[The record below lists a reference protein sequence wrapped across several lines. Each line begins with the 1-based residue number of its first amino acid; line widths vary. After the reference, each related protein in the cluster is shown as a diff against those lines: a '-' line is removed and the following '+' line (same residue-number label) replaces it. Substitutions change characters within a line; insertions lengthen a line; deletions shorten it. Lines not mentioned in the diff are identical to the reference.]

1 MEEKEAAKK
10 KLMKRKFPLQPPL
23 IARKTLNPQAYEA
36 NAVKQMQS
44 YKQTKSMELF
54 KERSM
59 KFTCVDSSRQETGNG
74 REETSRSAEQLSGTL
89 SSIATS
95 VSACPVDMMDP
106 SDREAIQFYEGER
119 DGGRRTNG
127 VRTKVPEAGVF
138 GNTSLDRAKRLGFF
152 PGFDPRI
159 LPPPPPPPLQ
169 IVQQQKMNEQPQK
182 PRKMKQE
189 IDVEE
194 ISDEI
199 PSFQGA
205 NALTVAPEVTALEVT
220 APEVTIC
227 QPSKAVVQYAEIE
240 DKKKKLQLLWSICQE
255 ELTVDAELEKTGEEL
270 VELRKNFDTLAK
282 ALKAKEEMEG
292 SQKLRKKRIDER
304 KKLLLT
310 GVYEEGEPKKVKR
323 EETEPAEG
331 QLCLTKRIAP
341 TAQKTPAWAFVCGI
355 SHRLSQRRQ
364 RFLFGIG
371 MSRISSMARFRV
383 AAALEEEYRGNEP
396 TGQQQPSTSNSWDGR
411 RNRLPSVSKFLA
423 ERRRSKSQSRLL
435 DSNFFF
441 RIVTAF
447 DHPHNHSGSSTACC
461 QHSHLD
467 DSICGRFMRRNRHYA
482 HLSAETP
489 NGTIADGVHANSG
502 SGGGGLNGLSAVSGW
517 DISDGSCWDELNTD
531 PELYA
536 SLQMDMPIKVL
547 NGSPGYINIL
557 DGLNAWQLVSEL
569 ADATGQPAAA
579 SFKQFSP
586 AGAAI
591 GVPLKDAE
599 AMALMVADLP
609 LDLRRHSLA
618 VALARAREQNWT
630 IETPNSSKLKQI
642 IGADRM
648 SSFSDFI
655 ALSQRCDELTARII
669 SREVSDGVIAPD
681 YDESALS
688 MLAKKKNGNYVV
700 LKIDPKYLPAEDEV
714 RTVFGLKLKQKR
726 NAAPLSAESFAD
738 VAVGNGDEI
747 SAGQW
752 TICWSLVWRSNTRK
766 ATPSALPTEDR

>member
-1 MEEKEAAKK
+1 
-10 KLMKRKFPLQPPL
+10 
-23 IARKTLNPQAYEA
+23 
-36 NAVKQMQS
+36 
-44 YKQTKSMELF
+44 
-54 KERSM
+54 
-59 KFTCVDSSRQETGNG
+59 
-74 REETSRSAEQLSGTL
+74 
-89 SSIATS
+89 
-95 VSACPVDMMDP
+95 
-106 SDREAIQFYEGER
+106 
-119 DGGRRTNG
+119 
-127 VRTKVPEAGVF
+127 
-138 GNTSLDRAKRLGFF
+138 
-152 PGFDPRI
+152 
-159 LPPPPPPPLQ
+159 
-169 IVQQQKMNEQPQK
+169 
-182 PRKMKQE
+182 
-189 IDVEE
+189 
-194 ISDEI
+194 
-199 PSFQGA
+199 
-205 NALTVAPEVTALEVT
+205 
-220 APEVTIC
+220 
-227 QPSKAVVQYAEIE
+227 
-240 DKKKKLQLLWSICQE
+240 
-255 ELTVDAELEKTGEEL
+255 
-270 VELRKNFDTLAK
+270 
-282 ALKAKEEMEG
+282 
-292 SQKLRKKRIDER
+292 
-304 KKLLLT
+304 
-310 GVYEEGEPKKVKR
+310 
-323 EETEPAEG
+323 
-331 QLCLTKRIAP
+331 
-341 TAQKTPAWAFVCGI
+341 
-355 SHRLSQRRQ
+355 
-364 RFLFGIG
+364 

-396 TGQQQPSTSNSWDGR
+396 TGQQQPSTSSSWDGR

-447 DHPHNHSGSSTACC
+447 DHHHDHSGSSTACC

-489 NGTIADGVHANSG
+489 NGTIGDGVHANSG

-536 SLQMDMPIKVL
+536 SLQMDMPIKERNRAHFSVL

-591 GVPLKDAE
+591 GVPLNDAE

-618 VALARAREQNWT
+618 VALARAR
-630 IETPNSSKLKQI
+630 
-642 IGADRM
+642 GADRM

-747 SAGQW
+747 CAATVDDLLVACVAVKYAQSNAVCFAHRGQVGDW
-752 TICWSLVWRSNTRK
+752 NRRRTSVETELHAVGRRKNRKLFDEICWVVVHQQSGQNDFTLNQ
-766 ATPSALPTEDR
+766 